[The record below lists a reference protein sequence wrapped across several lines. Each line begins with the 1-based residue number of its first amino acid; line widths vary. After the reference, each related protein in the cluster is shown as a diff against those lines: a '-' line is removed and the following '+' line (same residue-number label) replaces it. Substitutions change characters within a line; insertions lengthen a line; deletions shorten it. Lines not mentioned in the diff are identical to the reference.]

1 MKTIDQQGSTLN
13 PNIDFNSEEGKLTI
27 SGKSIP
33 VNVEQLFSE
42 VITWLEEYASHP
54 NKETKL
60 ELNLQYMNGS
70 TIRSLIDVLKILQ
83 RMSEQGEKV
92 KVEWNMPANAEDMK
106 DIGEHI
112 FSTIHIP
119 HDIRQN

>member
-1 MKTIDQQGSTLN
+1 MKTIDRPGSNLD
-13 PNIDFNSEEGKLTI
+13 PNIAFNPDEGKLTI

-33 VNVEQLFSE
+33 VNVDQLFKE
-42 VITWLEEYASHP
+42 VIIWLEEYAVSP
-54 NKETKL
+54 KKETKL

-70 TIRSLIDVLKILQ
+70 TIRNLIEVLKILQ
-83 RMSEQGEKV
+83 RMSDQGEKV

-106 DIGEHI
+106 DLGEHI
-112 FSTIHIP
+112 FTTIHIP

>member
-1 MKTIDQQGSTLN
+1 MKTIDRQGSNLD
-13 PNIDFNSEEGKLTI
+13 PNIAFNADEGKLTI

-33 VNVEQLFSE
+33 VNVDQLFAE
-42 VITWLEEYASHP
+42 LINWLEEYATHP
-54 NKETKL
+54 SKETKL

-70 TIRSLIDVLKILQ
+70 TIRNLIELLKILQ
-83 RMSEQGEKV
+83 RMSDQGEKV

-112 FSTIHIP
+112 FTTIHIP
-119 HDIRQN
+119 HDIRLN